1 MRIVRAALCIA
12 FAACVLPSHVNA
24 QAARWWKGNLHTH
37 SLWTD
42 GTEFPEMIAAWY
54 REHGYNFVAFTEHDM
69 LQQGERWVDINAPDQ
84 GWPPRNASTRIA
96 LPLYREKYGDW
107 VQERRDG
114 ERHLV
119 RLRALDEYRHMY
131 ERPGEF
137 LLLNAEEITD
147 RGGAHVNAFQLAQP
161 ILPRGGETT
170 AQRTTANLAAVREQR
185 TQTGRRIVAI
195 INHPNFVWSL
205 KAHEI
210 AAMDDAR
217 FVELYNGHML
227 TNVRGDSVHPGTEQ
241 MWDIMLS
248 LRHAARRSPIYA
260 VAVDDAH
267 DFRATSDTISRPGRG
282 WVMVRAPSLES
293 DALFAA
299 LERGD
304 FYASTGVTLRDVSA
318 HTDRLRIDIEPDAGA
333 TYRTY
338 FIGTRRGTSLE
349 QRAGIGEV
357 FAEVDGTTAEYRLRG
372 DELYVRAR
380 IVSSRPHVD
389 PTTGRVLGQQTAWV
403 QPLLR

>member
-1 MRIVRAALCIA
+1 MAKRAALLLILA
-12 FAACVLPSHVNA
+12 VVVLPAHADA
-24 QAARWWKGNLHTH
+24 QEARWWKGNLHTH

-69 LQQGERWVDINAPDQ
+69 LQQGERWVDINAPDP
-84 GWPPRNASTRIA
+84 GWPPRNASTRAA

-107 VQERRDG
+107 VQERREG

-185 TQTGRRIVAI
+185 AQTGRRIVAI
-195 INHPNFVWSL
+195 INHPNYVWSL
-205 KAHEI
+205 TAQEI

-217 FVELYNGHML
+217 FFELYNGHKL
-227 TNVRGDSVHPGTEQ
+227 TNVRGDSTHPGTEE
-241 MWDIMLS
+241 MWDVMLT
-248 LRHAARRSPIYA
+248 LRHAAGRAPVFA
-260 VAVDDAH
+260 VATDDAH
-267 DFRATSDTISRPGRG
+267 DFRATADTISRPGRG
-282 WVMVRAPSLES
+282 WVMIRARSLAPDS
-293 DALFAA
+293 LFAA
-299 LERGD
+299 LEAGD
-304 FYASTGVTLRDVSA
+304 FYASTGVTLRDVA
-318 HTDRLRIDIEPDAGA
+318 ARADRLRIEIDPAAGA

-338 FIGTRRGTSLE
+338 FIGTRRGATAA
-349 QRAGIGEV
+349 QGTAVGEV
-357 FAEVDGTTAEYRLRG
+357 FAVVEGASAEYRLRG
-372 DELYVRAR
+372 DERFVRAR
-380 IVSSRPHVD
+380 VVSSLPHID

-403 QPLLR
+403 QPLFR